1 MAEFITSSDV
11 PKLVQNQFQQLA
23 TGTGY
28 TVLPN
33 NICLEWGSISVSSGS
48 QQVSVTLPKTLAR
61 VYNAVVC
68 VQHPVN
74 EGAYVA
80 YVRTISTNILTLLNT
95 APQQIHSD
103 GLLWDLSH
111 NYHISRPPYI
121 KVFAD

>member
-33 NICLEWGSISVSSGS
+33 DICLEWGSVSVSSGS

-80 YVRTISTNILTLLNT
+80 YVRAISTSTLTLYKYGSAANT
-95 APQQIHSD
+95 LRWFVVGSV
-103 GLLWDLSH
+103 S
-111 NYHISRPPYI
+111 
-121 KVFAD
+121 

>member
-1 MAEFITSSDV
+1 MTEFITSNDV
-11 PKLVQNQFQQLA
+11 PKLVQNQFQQSA

-33 NICLEWGSISVSSGS
+33 DICLEWGSVSVLSGS
-48 QQVSVTLPKTLAR
+48 RQVVVTLPKTLTR

-80 YVRTISTNILTLLNT
+80 YVRAISTSTLTLYKYGAVSNT
-95 APQQIHSD
+95 LRWFVVGSV
-103 GLLWDLSH
+103 S
-111 NYHISRPPYI
+111 
-121 KVFAD
+121 